1 MKLMQPFT
9 TRSHHLTRKNAFV
22 LVSVPVILCLAA
34 VLPARAAAPLSQLV
48 DEKAG
53 LYLEAT
59 DLNSHIKQFL
69 VSPLVNRFRQTQVF
83 QNWLQSQDVINLKQ
97 AVRDIES
104 VTGKPLLPL
113 LNQFFGKSA
122 GLAVFNHGPKQ
133 NPSLLLLTTV
143 QDREAM
149 QKLLEAWFAKTGI
162 KVTTSTFQGITC
174 YEVRQQSDPAAPA
187 ITYAFLDQTLVVTD
201 RRSHLESTIR
211 LYDVQRLKKQSP
223 ENQQSLFD
231 LEMYRRARGVLAQDV
246 TGSVF
251 LNPRAWDEHIK
262 PPQNEIEE
270 GVVNW
275 WKKTG
280 ALIAGLHLKDTVAL
294 EAVILF
300 NSEAID
306 LPLLNILQSPVEI
319 PDQYTLIPKKA
330 LAALSG
336 QLNMNLLTN
345 RIISYYADKNP
356 EKWQK
361 FHAISRGLLGGLD
374 PVTEVSKVLGPSV
387 LFYSVPRKTLSFD
400 AISFDGL
407 VAMQLS
413 TPDGDSKSTDKSKYQ
428 SALENVANFLM
439 NSILAHHNSESA
451 PDAQPS
457 ILKIED
463 HEQYHLRWIESLGPY
478 QPAYGINERQL
489 VFASSP
495 QLVREFF
502 TLKSEESL
510 AALPLF
516 QSWKETFFREEKQL
530 CFLNIASI
538 RAFIEQNSDF
548 LAEQLSKGH
557 AGDLEKGK
565 KKLAGLKSLLQS
577 FDGLFF
583 AAGLQ
588 KTQVRVIFG
597 LGSLNPAE

>member
-1 MKLMQPFT
+1 MKLKKPFKST
-9 TRSHHLTRKNAFV
+9 SRILIQKIAFTSVVVPALLCLTV
-22 LVSVPVILCLAA
+22 VVPVSAA
-34 VLPARAAAPLSQLV
+34 EPLSQLV

-53 LYLEAT
+53 VYLEAT
-59 DLNSHIKQFL
+59 DLNSHVKQFL
-69 VSPLVNRFRQTQVF
+69 LSPLVNRFRKTQVF
-83 QNWLQSQDVINLKQ
+83 QTWLQSQDVINLKQ
-97 AVRDIES
+97 GLRDIES
-104 VTGKPLLPL
+104 VTNQPLLPL
-113 LNQFFGKSA
+113 LNDLFGKSV
-122 GLAVFNHGPKQ
+122 GLAIFNHGPKQ

-143 QDREAM
+143 RDPAVV
-149 QKLLEAWFAKTGI
+149 QKLLDDWFTKTGI
-162 KVTTSTFQGITC
+162 KVTSSTFQGTTC
-174 YEVRQQSDPAAPA
+174 YKASQQDDPSAPVV
-187 ITYAFLDQTLVVTD
+187 TYAFLDQTLVVSD
-201 RRSHLESTIR
+201 RRSNLESTIR
-211 LYDVQRLKKQSP
+211 LYQNQSS
-223 ENQQSLFD
+223 ENQQSLFH
-231 LEMYRRARGVLAQDV
+231 LEMYRRARGVLAEDV

-262 PPQNEIEE
+262 PPKNEIEQ

-280 ALIAGLHLKDTVAL
+280 ALIAGLHLKNTVAV

-306 LPLLNILQSPVEI
+306 LPLLNILQTPAEI
-319 PDQYTLIPKKA
+319 PDPYTLIPKKA
-330 LAALSG
+330 LAVLSG
-336 QLNMNLLTN
+336 HLNVNLLTN
-345 RIISYYADKNP
+345 RIVSYYAEKNP

-361 FHAISRGLLGGLD
+361 FLAVSTGLLGGLD
-374 PVTEVSKVLGPSV
+374 PVTEVSKALGPSV

-407 VAMQLS
+407 VAMQL
-413 TPDGDSKSTDKSKYQ
+413 TTADTEPGTTDKSKYQ

-439 NSILAHHNSESA
+439 NSMLSHHNAEAA
-451 PDAQPS
+451 PGHQTS

-463 HEQYHLRWIESLGPY
+463 HEQYHMRWIESLGPY
-478 QPAYGINERQL
+478 RPAYGINERQL
-489 VFASSP
+489 VVASSP
-495 QLVREFF
+495 ELVREFF

-557 AGDLEKGK
+557 GGNLEKGK

-597 LGSLNPAE
+597 LGSHNSAE

>member
-1 MKLMQPFT
+1 MKLKKPFKST
-9 TRSHHLTRKNAFV
+9 SRILIQKIAFT
-22 LVSVPVILCLAA
+22 SVVVPALLCLA
-34 VLPARAAAPLSQLV
+34 VVVPVSAAEPLSQLV

-53 LYLEAT
+53 VYLEAT
-59 DLNSHIKQFL
+59 DLNSHVKQFL
-69 VSPLVNRFRQTQVF
+69 LSPLVNRFRKTQVF
-83 QNWLQSQDVINLKQ
+83 QTWLQSQDVINLKQ
-97 AVRDIES
+97 GLRDIES
-104 VTGKPLLPL
+104 VTNQPLLPL
-113 LNQFFGKSA
+113 LNDLFGKSV
-122 GLAVFNHGPKQ
+122 GLAIFNHGPKQ

-143 QDREAM
+143 QDPAVV
-149 QKLLEAWFAKTGI
+149 QKLLDDWFTKTGI
-162 KVTTSTFQGITC
+162 KVTSSTFQGTTC
-174 YEVRQQSDPAAPA
+174 FKASQQDDPSAPVV
-187 ITYAFLDQTLVVTD
+187 TYAFLDQTLVVSD
-201 RRSHLESTIR
+201 RRSNLESTIR
-211 LYDVQRLKKQSP
+211 LYQNQSS
-223 ENQQSLFD
+223 ENQQSLFH
-231 LEMYRRARGVLAQDV
+231 LEMYRRARGVLAEDV

-262 PPQNEIEE
+262 PPKNEIEQ

-280 ALIAGLHLKDTVAL
+280 ALIAGLHLKNTVAV

-306 LPLLNILQSPVEI
+306 LPLLNILQTPAEI
-319 PDQYTLIPKKA
+319 PDPYTLIPKKA
-330 LAALSG
+330 LAVLSG
-336 QLNMNLLTN
+336 HLNVNLLTN
-345 RIISYYADKNP
+345 RIVSYYAEKNP

-361 FHAISRGLLGGLD
+361 FLAVSTGLLGGLD
-374 PVTEVSKVLGPSV
+374 PVTEVSKALGPSV

-407 VAMQLS
+407 VAMQL
-413 TPDGDSKSTDKSKYQ
+413 TTADTEPGTTDKSKYQ

-439 NSILAHHNSESA
+439 NSMLSHHNAEAA
-451 PDAQPS
+451 PGHQTS

-463 HEQYHLRWIESLGPY
+463 HEQYHMRWIESLGPY
-478 QPAYGINERQL
+478 RPAYGINERQL
-489 VFASSP
+489 VVASSP
-495 QLVREFF
+495 ELVREFF

-557 AGDLEKGK
+557 GGNLEKGK

-597 LGSLNPAE
+597 LGSHNSAE

>member
-1 MKLMQPFT
+1 MKLMQPIT
-9 TRSHHLTRKNAFV
+9 TRSHQLTRKNAFV
-22 LVSVPVILCLAA
+22 FVSVPVILCLAA
-34 VLPARAAAPLSQLV
+34 VLPVRAAAPLSQLV

-97 AVRDIES
+97 AVHDIES

-113 LNQFFGKSA
+113 LNHFFGKSA

-143 QDREAM
+143 HDREAM

-211 LYDVQRLKKQSP
+211 LYDVKRLKKQAP

-270 GVVNW
+270 GVINW

-280 ALIAGLHLKDTVAL
+280 ALIAGLHLKNTVAL

-306 LPLLNILQSPVEI
+306 LPLLNILQTPAEI

-413 TPDGDSKSTDKSKYQ
+413 IPDVDSKSTDKSKYQ

-451 PDAQPS
+451 ADAQPS

-597 LGSLNPAE
+597 LGALDPAE

>member
-1 MKLMQPFT
+1 MKLMQPFK
-9 TRSHHLTRKNAFV
+9 LTSLSLTQKHVFVFV
-22 LVSVPVILCLAA
+22 LVPVIFCLA
-34 VLPARAAAPLSQLV
+34 VVFPARAAEPLSQLV
-48 DEKAG
+48 DEQAG
-53 LYLEAT
+53 IYLEAT
-59 DLNSHIKQFL
+59 DLNSHVKQFL
-69 VSPLVNRFRQTQVF
+69 LSPLVNRFRKTEVF
-83 QNWLQSQDVINLKQ
+83 QTWLHSQDVLQLKQ
-97 AVRDIES
+97 GLRDIES
-104 VTGKPLLPL
+104 VTSQPLLPL
-113 LNQFFGKSA
+113 LNHLFGKSV
-122 GLAVFNHGPKQ
+122 GLAIFNHGPKQ
-133 NPSLLLLTTV
+133 NPSVLLLTTV
-143 QDREAM
+143 QDPAAV
-149 QKLLEAWFAKTGI
+149 QKLAEDWFKKTDI
-162 KVTTSTFQGITC
+162 KVTSGTFQGTTC
-174 YEVRQQSDPAAPA
+174 FEVSQQGDPSAPA
-187 ITYAFLDQTLVVTD
+187 VIYAFLDQTLVVTD
-201 RRSHLESTIR
+201 RRQNLESTIR
-211 LYDVQRLKKQSP
+211 LYDRQRLKTQTP
-223 ENQQSLFD
+223 ETQPSLFN
-231 LEMYRRARGVLAQDV
+231 LEMYRRAKEVLAQDV

-251 LNPRAWDEHIK
+251 LNPRAWDEHLK
-262 PPQNEIEE
+262 PPRNEIEQ

-275 WKKTG
+275 WNKTG
-280 ALIAGLHLKDTVAL
+280 ALIAGLHLKNTVAL
-294 EAVILF
+294 ETVILF

-306 LPLLNILQSPVEI
+306 LPLLKILQTPAEI

-330 LAALSG
+330 LAVLTG
-336 QLNMNLLTN
+336 QMNVNLLTN
-345 RIISYYADKNP
+345 KLVSYYAEKNP

-361 FHAISRGLLGGLD
+361 FLAVSTGLLGGLD

-387 LFYSVPRKTLSFD
+387 LFYSVPRETLSFD

-407 VAMQLS
+407 VAIQLS
-413 TPDGDSKSTDKSKYQ
+413 AADLEPGANDKGNYQ
-428 SALENVANFLM
+428 SAIKNVANFLM
-439 NSILAHHNSESA
+439 NSMLSSHNSET
-451 PDAQPS
+451 PHGKQPS

-463 HEQYHLRWIESLGPY
+463 HDQYHMRWIESLGHY

-495 QLVREFF
+495 ELVREFF

-557 AGDLEKGK
+557 GGDLEKGK

-597 LGSLNPAE
+597 LGSLNSAE

>member
-1 MKLMQPFT
+1 MKLKKPFKST
-9 TRSHHLTRKNAFV
+9 SRNLLYQDAFT
-22 LVSVPVILCLAA
+22 SVVVPALLCLA
-34 VLPARAAAPLSQLV
+34 VVVPVSAAEPLSQLV

-53 LYLEAT
+53 VYLEAT
-59 DLNSHIKQFL
+59 DLNSHVKQFL
-69 VSPLVNRFRQTQVF
+69 LSPLVNRFRKTQVF
-83 QNWLQSQDVINLKQ
+83 QTWLQSQDVINLKQ
-97 AVRDIES
+97 GLRDIES
-104 VTGKPLLPL
+104 VTNQPLLPL
-113 LNQFFGKSA
+113 LNDLFGKSV
-122 GLAVFNHGPKQ
+122 GLAIFNHGPKQ

-143 QDREAM
+143 QDPAVV
-149 QKLLEAWFAKTGI
+149 QKLLDDWFTKTGI
-162 KVTTSTFQGITC
+162 KVTSSTFQGTTC
-174 YEVRQQSDPAAPA
+174 FKASQQDDPSAPVV
-187 ITYAFLDQTLVVTD
+187 TYAFLDQTLVVSD
-201 RRSHLESTIR
+201 RRSNLESTIR
-211 LYDVQRLKKQSP
+211 LYQNQSS
-223 ENQQSLFD
+223 ENQQSLFH
-231 LEMYRRARGVLAQDV
+231 LEMYRRARGVLAEDV

-262 PPQNEIEE
+262 PPKNEIEQ

-280 ALIAGLHLKDTVAL
+280 ALIAGLHLKNTVAV

-306 LPLLNILQSPVEI
+306 LPLLNILQTPAEI
-319 PDQYTLIPKKA
+319 PDPYTLIPKKA
-330 LAALSG
+330 LAVLSG
-336 QLNMNLLTN
+336 HLNVNLLTN
-345 RIISYYADKNP
+345 RIVSYYAEKNP

-361 FHAISRGLLGGLD
+361 FLAVSTGLLGGLD
-374 PVTEVSKVLGPSV
+374 PVTEVSKALGPSV

-407 VAMQLS
+407 VAMQL
-413 TPDGDSKSTDKSKYQ
+413 TTADTEPGTTDKSKYQ

-439 NSILAHHNSESA
+439 NSMLSHHNAEAA
-451 PDAQPS
+451 PGHQTS

-463 HEQYHLRWIESLGPY
+463 HEQYHMRWIESLGPY
-478 QPAYGINERQL
+478 RPAYGINERQL
-489 VFASSP
+489 VVASSP
-495 QLVREFF
+495 ELVREFF

-557 AGDLEKGK
+557 GGNLEKGK

-597 LGSLNPAE
+597 LGSHNSAE

>member
-1 MKLMQPFT
+1 MKLKKPFKST
-9 TRSHHLTRKNAFV
+9 SRILIQKIAFT
-22 LVSVPVILCLAA
+22 SVVVPALLCLA
-34 VLPARAAAPLSQLV
+34 VVVPVSAAEPLSQLV

-53 LYLEAT
+53 VYLEAT
-59 DLNSHIKQFL
+59 DLNSHVKQFL
-69 VSPLVNRFRQTQVF
+69 LSPLVNRFRKTQVF
-83 QNWLQSQDVINLKQ
+83 QTWLQSQDVINLKQ
-97 AVRDIES
+97 GLRDIES
-104 VTGKPLLPL
+104 VTNQPLLPL
-113 LNQFFGKSA
+113 LNDLFGKSV
-122 GLAVFNHGPKQ
+122 GLAIFNHGPKQ

-143 QDREAM
+143 RDPAVV
-149 QKLLEAWFAKTGI
+149 QKLLDDWFTKTGI
-162 KVTTSTFQGITC
+162 KVTSSTFQGTTC
-174 YEVRQQSDPAAPA
+174 YKASQQDDPSAPVV
-187 ITYAFLDQTLVVTD
+187 TYAFLDQTLVVSD
-201 RRSHLESTIR
+201 RRSNLESTIR
-211 LYDVQRLKKQSP
+211 LYQNQSS
-223 ENQQSLFD
+223 ENQQSLFH
-231 LEMYRRARGVLAQDV
+231 LEMYRRARGVLAEDV

-262 PPQNEIEE
+262 PPKNEIEQ

-280 ALIAGLHLKDTVAL
+280 ALIAGLHLKNTVAV

-306 LPLLNILQSPVEI
+306 LPLLNILQTPAEI
-319 PDQYTLIPKKA
+319 PDPYTLIPKKA
-330 LAALSG
+330 LAVLSG
-336 QLNMNLLTN
+336 HLNVNLLTN
-345 RIISYYADKNP
+345 RIVSYYAEKNP

-361 FHAISRGLLGGLD
+361 FLAVSTGLLGGLD
-374 PVTEVSKVLGPSV
+374 PVTEVSKALGPSV

-407 VAMQLS
+407 VAMQL
-413 TPDGDSKSTDKSKYQ
+413 TTADTEPGTTDKSKYQ

-439 NSILAHHNSESA
+439 NSMLSHHNAEAA
-451 PDAQPS
+451 PGHQTS

-463 HEQYHLRWIESLGPY
+463 HEQYHMRWIESLGPY
-478 QPAYGINERQL
+478 RPAYGINERQL
-489 VFASSP
+489 VVASSP
-495 QLVREFF
+495 ELVREFF

-557 AGDLEKGK
+557 GGNLEKGK

-597 LGSLNPAE
+597 LGSHNSAE

>member
-1 MKLMQPFT
+1 MKLKKPFKST
-9 TRSHHLTRKNAFV
+9 SRILIQKIAFT
-22 LVSVPVILCLAA
+22 SVVVPALLCLA
-34 VLPARAAAPLSQLV
+34 VVVPVSAAEPLSQLV

-53 LYLEAT
+53 VYLEAT
-59 DLNSHIKQFL
+59 DLNSHVKQFL
-69 VSPLVNRFRQTQVF
+69 LSPLVNRFRKTQVF
-83 QNWLQSQDVINLKQ
+83 QTWLQSQDVINLKQ
-97 AVRDIES
+97 GLRDIES
-104 VTGKPLLPL
+104 VTNQPLLPL
-113 LNQFFGKSA
+113 LNELFGKSV
-122 GLAVFNHGPKQ
+122 GLAIFNHGPKQ

-143 QDREAM
+143 QDPAVV
-149 QKLLEAWFAKTGI
+149 QKLLDDWFTKTGI
-162 KVTTSTFQGITC
+162 KVTSSTFQGTTC
-174 YEVRQQSDPAAPA
+174 FKASQQDDPSAPVV
-187 ITYAFLDQTLVVTD
+187 TYAFLDQTLVVSD
-201 RRSHLESTIR
+201 RRSNLESTIR
-211 LYDVQRLKKQSP
+211 LYQNQSS
-223 ENQQSLFD
+223 ENQQSLFH
-231 LEMYRRARGVLAQDV
+231 LEMYRRARGVLAEDV

-262 PPQNEIEE
+262 PPKNEIEQ

-280 ALIAGLHLKDTVAL
+280 ALIAGLHLKNTVAV

-306 LPLLNILQSPVEI
+306 LPLLNILQTPAEI
-319 PDQYTLIPKKA
+319 PDPYTLIPKKA
-330 LAALSG
+330 LAVLSG
-336 QLNMNLLTN
+336 HLNVNLLTN
-345 RIISYYADKNP
+345 RIVSYYAEKNP

-361 FHAISRGLLGGLD
+361 FLAVSTGLLGGLD
-374 PVTEVSKVLGPSV
+374 PVTEVSKALGPSV

-407 VAMQLS
+407 VAMQL
-413 TPDGDSKSTDKSKYQ
+413 TTADTEPGTTDKSKYQ

-439 NSILAHHNSESA
+439 NSMLSHHNAEAA
-451 PDAQPS
+451 PGHQTS

-463 HEQYHLRWIESLGPY
+463 HEQYHMRWIESLGPY
-478 QPAYGINERQL
+478 RPAYGINERQL
-489 VFASSP
+489 VVASSP
-495 QLVREFF
+495 ELVREFF

-557 AGDLEKGK
+557 GGNLEKGK

-597 LGSLNPAE
+597 LGSHNSAE

>member
-1 MKLMQPFT
+1 MKLKKPFKST
-9 TRSHHLTRKNAFV
+9 SRILIQKIAFT
-22 LVSVPVILCLAA
+22 SVVVPALLCLA
-34 VLPARAAAPLSQLV
+34 VVVPVSAAEPLSQLV

-53 LYLEAT
+53 VYLEAT
-59 DLNSHIKQFL
+59 DLNSHVKQFL
-69 VSPLVNRFRQTQVF
+69 LSPLVNRFRKTQVF
-83 QNWLQSQDVINLKQ
+83 QTWLQSQDVINLKQ
-97 AVRDIES
+97 GLRDIES
-104 VTGKPLLPL
+104 VTNQPLLPL
-113 LNQFFGKSA
+113 LNDLFGKSV
-122 GLAVFNHGPKQ
+122 GLAIFNHGPKQ

-143 QDREAM
+143 RDPAVV
-149 QKLLEAWFAKTGI
+149 QKLLDDWFTKTGI
-162 KVTTSTFQGITC
+162 KVTSSTFQGTTC
-174 YEVRQQSDPAAPA
+174 YKASQQDDPSAPVV
-187 ITYAFLDQTLVVTD
+187 TYAFLDQTLVVSD
-201 RRSHLESTIR
+201 RRSNLESTIR
-211 LYDVQRLKKQSP
+211 LYQNQSS
-223 ENQQSLFD
+223 ENQQSLFH
-231 LEMYRRARGVLAQDV
+231 LEMYRRARGVLAEDV

-262 PPQNEIEE
+262 PPKNEIEQ

-280 ALIAGLHLKDTVAL
+280 ALIAGLHLKNTVAV

-306 LPLLNILQSPVEI
+306 LPLLNILQTPAEI
-319 PDQYTLIPKKA
+319 PDPYTLIPKKA
-330 LAALSG
+330 LAVLSG
-336 QLNMNLLTN
+336 HLNVNLLTN
-345 RIISYYADKNP
+345 RIVSYYAEKNP

-361 FHAISRGLLGGLD
+361 FLAVSTGLLGGLD
-374 PVTEVSKVLGPSV
+374 PVTEVSKALGPSV

-407 VAMQLS
+407 VAMQL
-413 TPDGDSKSTDKSKYQ
+413 TTADTEPGTTDKSKYQ

-439 NSILAHHNSESA
+439 NSMLSHHNAEAA
-451 PDAQPS
+451 PRHQTS

-463 HEQYHLRWIESLGPY
+463 HEQYHMRWIESLGPY
-478 QPAYGINERQL
+478 RPAYGINERQL
-489 VFASSP
+489 VVASSP
-495 QLVREFF
+495 ELVREFF

-557 AGDLEKGK
+557 GGNLEKGK

-597 LGSLNPAE
+597 LGSHNSAE

>member
-1 MKLMQPFT
+1 MKLKKPFKST
-9 TRSHHLTRKNAFV
+9 SRILIQKIAFT
-22 LVSVPVILCLAA
+22 SVVVPALLCLA
-34 VLPARAAAPLSQLV
+34 VVVPVSAAEPLSQLV

-53 LYLEAT
+53 VYLEAT
-59 DLNSHIKQFL
+59 DLNSHVKQFL
-69 VSPLVNRFRQTQVF
+69 LSPLVNRFRKTQVF
-83 QNWLQSQDVINLKQ
+83 QTWLQSQDVINLKQ
-97 AVRDIES
+97 GLRDIES
-104 VTGKPLLPL
+104 VTNQPLLPL
-113 LNQFFGKSA
+113 LNDLFGKSV
-122 GLAVFNHGPKQ
+122 GLAIFNHGPKQ

-143 QDREAM
+143 QDPAVV
-149 QKLLEAWFAKTGI
+149 QKLLDDWFTKTGI
-162 KVTTSTFQGITC
+162 KVTSSTFQGTTC
-174 YEVRQQSDPAAPA
+174 FKASQQDDPSAPVV
-187 ITYAFLDQTLVVTD
+187 TYAFLDQTLVVSD
-201 RRSHLESTIR
+201 RRSNLESTIR
-211 LYDVQRLKKQSP
+211 LYQNQSS
-223 ENQQSLFD
+223 ENQQSLFH
-231 LEMYRRARGVLAQDV
+231 LEMYRRARGVLAEDV

-262 PPQNEIEE
+262 PPKNEIEQ

-280 ALIAGLHLKDTVAL
+280 ALIAGLHLKNTVAV

-306 LPLLNILQSPVEI
+306 LPLLNILQTPAEI
-319 PDQYTLIPKKA
+319 PDPYTLIPKKA
-330 LAALSG
+330 LAVLSG
-336 QLNMNLLTN
+336 HLNVNLLTN
-345 RIISYYADKNP
+345 RIVSYYAEKNP

-361 FHAISRGLLGGLD
+361 FLAVSTGLLGGLD
-374 PVTEVSKVLGPSV
+374 PVTEVSKALGPSV

-407 VAMQLS
+407 VAMQL
-413 TPDGDSKSTDKSKYQ
+413 TTADTEPGTTDKSKYQ

-439 NSILAHHNSESA
+439 NSMLSHHNAEAA
-451 PDAQPS
+451 PGHQTS

-463 HEQYHLRWIESLGPY
+463 HEQYHMRWIESLGPY
-478 QPAYGINERQL
+478 RPAYGINERQL
-489 VFASSP
+489 VVASSP
-495 QLVREFF
+495 ELVREFF

-557 AGDLEKGK
+557 GGNLEKGK
-565 KKLAGLKSLLQS
+565 
-577 FDGLFF
+577 
-583 AAGLQ
+583 
-588 KTQVRVIFG
+588 
-597 LGSLNPAE
+597 

>member
-1 MKLMQPFT
+1 MKLMQPFKST
-9 TRSHHLTRKNAFV
+9 SHNLTQKIPFAFV
-22 LVSVPVILCLAA
+22 VVPALLCLAA
-34 VLPARAAAPLSQLV
+34 VVPVSAAEPLSQLV

-53 LYLEAT
+53 IYLEAT
-59 DLNSHIKQFL
+59 DLNIHVKQFL
-69 VSPLVNRFRQTQVF
+69 LSPVVNRFRKTQVF
-83 QNWLQSQDVINLKQ
+83 ETWLQSQDVINLKQ
-97 AVRDIES
+97 GLRDIET
-104 VTGKPLLPL
+104 VTNQPLLPL
-113 LNQFFGKSA
+113 LNDLFGKSV
-122 GLAVFNHGPKQ
+122 GLAIFNHGPKQ

-143 QDREAM
+143 RDPAAV
-149 QKLLEAWFAKTGI
+149 QKLLEDWFTKTRI
-162 KVTTSTFQGITC
+162 KVTSSTFQGTTC
-174 YEVRQQSDPAAPA
+174 FEVSQQDDPSAPVV
-187 ITYAFLDQTLVVTD
+187 TYAFLDQTLVVSD
-201 RRSHLESTIR
+201 RRSNLESTIR
-211 LYDVQRLKKQSP
+211 LYEKKSP
-223 ENQQSLFD
+223 ENQQSLFN
-231 LEMYRRARGVLAQDV
+231 LEMYGRARGVLAEDV

-262 PPQNEIEE
+262 PPKNEIEQ

-280 ALIAGLHLKDTVAL
+280 ALIAGLHLKNTVAL

-306 LPLLNILQSPVEI
+306 LPLLNILQTPAEI
-319 PDQYTLIPKKA
+319 PDPYTLIPKKA
-330 LAALSG
+330 LAVLSG
-336 QLNMNLLTN
+336 QLNVNLLTN
-345 RIISYYADKNP
+345 RIVSYYAEKNP

-361 FHAISRGLLGGLD
+361 VLAVSTGLLGGLD

-413 TPDGDSKSTDKSKYQ
+413 TADTEPGSTDKSKYQ
-428 SALENVANFLM
+428 SALENVSNFLM
-439 NSILAHHNSESA
+439 NSMLSHYNSESA
-451 PDAQPS
+451 PGHQTS

-463 HEQYHLRWIESLGPY
+463 HEQYHMRWIESLGPY
-478 QPAYGINERQL
+478 RPAYGINERQL
-489 VFASSP
+489 VVASSP
-495 QLVREFF
+495 ELVREFF

-557 AGDLEKGK
+557 GGDLEKGK

-597 LGSLNPAE
+597 LGSLNSAE

>member
-1 MKLMQPFT
+1 MKLKKPFKST
-9 TRSHHLTRKNAFV
+9 SRILIQKIAFT
-22 LVSVPVILCLAA
+22 SVVVPALLCLA
-34 VLPARAAAPLSQLV
+34 VVVPVSAAEPLSQLV

-53 LYLEAT
+53 VYLEAT
-59 DLNSHIKQFL
+59 DLNSHVKQFL
-69 VSPLVNRFRQTQVF
+69 LSPLVNRFRKTQVF
-83 QNWLQSQDVINLKQ
+83 QTWLQSQDVINLKQ
-97 AVRDIES
+97 GLRDIES
-104 VTGKPLLPL
+104 VTNQPLLPL
-113 LNQFFGKSA
+113 LNDLFGKSV
-122 GLAVFNHGPKQ
+122 GLAIFNHGPKQ

-143 QDREAM
+143 QDPAVV
-149 QKLLEAWFAKTGI
+149 QKLLDDWFTKTGI
-162 KVTTSTFQGITC
+162 KVTSSTFQGTTC
-174 YEVRQQSDPAAPA
+174 FKASQQDDPSAPVV
-187 ITYAFLDQTLVVTD
+187 TYAFLDQTLVVSD
-201 RRSHLESTIR
+201 RRSNLESTIR
-211 LYDVQRLKKQSP
+211 LYQNQSS
-223 ENQQSLFD
+223 ENQQSLFH
-231 LEMYRRARGVLAQDV
+231 LEMYRRARGVLAEDV

-262 PPQNEIEE
+262 PPKNEIEQ

-280 ALIAGLHLKDTVAL
+280 ALIAGLHLKNTVAV

-306 LPLLNILQSPVEI
+306 LPLLNILQTPAEI
-319 PDQYTLIPKKA
+319 PDPYTLIPKKA
-330 LAALSG
+330 LAVLSG
-336 QLNMNLLTN
+336 HLNVNLLTN
-345 RIISYYADKNP
+345 RIVSYYAEKNP

-361 FHAISRGLLGGLD
+361 FLAVSTGLLGGLD
-374 PVTEVSKVLGPSV
+374 PVTEVSKALGPSV

-407 VAMQLS
+407 VAMQL
-413 TPDGDSKSTDKSKYQ
+413 TTADTEPGTTDKSKYQ

-439 NSILAHHNSESA
+439 NSMLSHHNAEAA
-451 PDAQPS
+451 PGHQTS

-463 HEQYHLRWIESLGPY
+463 HEQYHMRWIESLGPY
-478 QPAYGINERQL
+478 RPAYGINDRQL
-489 VFASSP
+489 VVASSP
-495 QLVREFF
+495 ELVREFF

-557 AGDLEKGK
+557 GGNLEKGK

-597 LGSLNPAE
+597 LGSHNSAE

>member
-1 MKLMQPFT
+1 MKLMQPIKST
-9 TRSHHLTRKNAFV
+9 SRDLTQKNAFAFV
-22 LVSVPVILCLAA
+22 VVPVLLCLAVA
-34 VLPARAAAPLSQLV
+34 FPVKAAEPLSQLV

-53 LYLEAT
+53 IYLEAT
-59 DLNSHIKQFL
+59 DLNTHVKQFL
-69 VSPLVNRFRQTQVF
+69 LSPLVNRFRKTQVF
-83 QNWLQSQDVINLKQ
+83 QNWLQSKDVLNLQ
-97 AVRDIES
+97 QGLRDIES
-104 VTGKPLLPL
+104 VTNQPLLPL
-113 LNQFFGKSA
+113 LNQFFGKSV
-122 GLAVFNHGPKQ
+122 GLAIFNHGPKQ
-133 NPSLLLLTTV
+133 NPSLLLLTKV
-143 QDREAM
+143 QDPAAV
-149 QKLLEAWFAKTGI
+149 QKLLEDWFTKTGI
-162 KVTTSTFQGITC
+162 KVTSSTLQGTTCFQ
-174 YEVRQQSDPAAPA
+174 VSQQSDPSAPA
-187 ITYAFLDQTLVVTD
+187 VIYAFLDQTLVVSDT
-201 RRSHLESTIR
+201 RSNLESTI
-211 LYDVQRLKKQSP
+211 LLHQKQSS
-223 ENQQSLFD
+223 ENQRSLFN
-231 LEMYRRARGVLAQDV
+231 LEMYRRARGVLAEDV

-262 PPQNEIEE
+262 PPKNEIEQ
-270 GVVNW
+270 GIVNW
-275 WKKTG
+275 WNKTG
-280 ALIAGLHLKDTVAL
+280 ALIAGLHLKNTVAV

-300 NSEAID
+300 NSEAIN
-306 LPLLNILQSPVEI
+306 LPLLNILQSPAEI

-330 LAALSG
+330 LAVLSG
-336 QLNMNLLTN
+336 QLNVNLLTN
-345 RIISYYADKNP
+345 RIVSYYAEKNP

-361 FHAISRGLLGGLD
+361 FLAISTGLLGGLD
-374 PVTEVSKVLGPSV
+374 PVTEVSKVLGPNV

-413 TPDGDSKSTDKSKYQ
+413 TEDPESGSTDKSKYQ

-439 NSILAHHNSESA
+439 NSVLSHHNSESA
-451 PDAQPS
+451 AGAQTS
-457 ILKIED
+457 LLKIED
-463 HEQYHLRWIESLGPY
+463 HEQYHMRWIESLGPY
-478 QPAYGINERQL
+478 RPAYGINERQL
-489 VFASSP
+489 VVASSP
-495 QLVREFF
+495 ELVREFF

-557 AGDLEKGK
+557 GGDLEKGK

-597 LGSLNPAE
+597 LGSQNSAE

>member
-1 MKLMQPFT
+1 MKLKKPFKST
-9 TRSHHLTRKNAFV
+9 SRILIQKIAFT
-22 LVSVPVILCLAA
+22 SVVVPALLCLA
-34 VLPARAAAPLSQLV
+34 VVVPVSAAEPLSQLV

-53 LYLEAT
+53 VYLEAT
-59 DLNSHIKQFL
+59 DLNSHVKQFL
-69 VSPLVNRFRQTQVF
+69 LSPLVNRFRKTQVF
-83 QNWLQSQDVINLKQ
+83 QTWLQSQDVINLKQ
-97 AVRDIES
+97 GLRDIES
-104 VTGKPLLPL
+104 VTNQPLLPL
-113 LNQFFGKSA
+113 LNDLFGKSV
-122 GLAVFNHGPKQ
+122 GLAIFNHGPKQ

-143 QDREAM
+143 RDPAVV
-149 QKLLEAWFAKTGI
+149 QKLLDDWFTKTGI
-162 KVTTSTFQGITC
+162 KVTSSTFQGTTC
-174 YEVRQQSDPAAPA
+174 YKASQQDDPSAPVV
-187 ITYAFLDQTLVVTD
+187 TYAFLDQTLVVSD
-201 RRSHLESTIR
+201 RRSNLESTIR
-211 LYDVQRLKKQSP
+211 LYQNQSS
-223 ENQQSLFD
+223 ENQQSLFH
-231 LEMYRRARGVLAQDV
+231 LEMYRRARGVLAEDV

-262 PPQNEIEE
+262 PPKNEIEQ

-280 ALIAGLHLKDTVAL
+280 ALIAGLHLKNTVAV

-306 LPLLNILQSPVEI
+306 LPLLNILQTPAEI
-319 PDQYTLIPKKA
+319 PDPYTLIPKKA
-330 LAALSG
+330 LAVLSG
-336 QLNMNLLTN
+336 HLNVNLLTN
-345 RIISYYADKNP
+345 RIVSYYAEKNP

-361 FHAISRGLLGGLD
+361 FLAVSTGLLGGLA
-374 PVTEVSKVLGPSV
+374 PVTEVSKALGPSV

-407 VAMQLS
+407 VAMQL
-413 TPDGDSKSTDKSKYQ
+413 TTADTEPGTTDKSKYQ

-439 NSILAHHNSESA
+439 NSMLSHHNAEAASRH
-451 PDAQPS
+451 QTS

-463 HEQYHLRWIESLGPY
+463 HEQYHMRWIESLGPY
-478 QPAYGINERQL
+478 RPAYGINERQL
-489 VFASSP
+489 VVASSP
-495 QLVREFF
+495 ELVREFF

-557 AGDLEKGK
+557 GGNLEKGK

-597 LGSLNPAE
+597 LGSHNSAE

>member
-1 MKLMQPFT
+1 MKLKKPFKST
-9 TRSHHLTRKNAFV
+9 SRILIQKIAFT
-22 LVSVPVILCLAA
+22 SVVVPALLCLA
-34 VLPARAAAPLSQLV
+34 VVVPVSAADPLSQLV

-53 LYLEAT
+53 VYLEAT
-59 DLNSHIKQFL
+59 DLNSHVKQFL
-69 VSPLVNRFRQTQVF
+69 LSPLVNRFRKTQVF
-83 QNWLQSQDVINLKQ
+83 QTWLQSQDVINLKQ
-97 AVRDIES
+97 GLRDIES
-104 VTGKPLLPL
+104 VTNQPLLPL
-113 LNQFFGKSA
+113 LNDLFGKSV
-122 GLAVFNHGPKQ
+122 GLAIFNHGPKQ

-143 QDREAM
+143 RDPAVV
-149 QKLLEAWFAKTGI
+149 QKLLDDWFTKTGI
-162 KVTTSTFQGITC
+162 KVTSSTFQGTTC
-174 YEVRQQSDPAAPA
+174 YKASQQDDPSAPVV
-187 ITYAFLDQTLVVTD
+187 TYAFLDQTLVVSD
-201 RRSHLESTIR
+201 RRSNLESTIR
-211 LYDVQRLKKQSP
+211 LYQNQSS
-223 ENQQSLFD
+223 ENQQSLFH
-231 LEMYRRARGVLAQDV
+231 LEMYRRARGVLAEDV

-262 PPQNEIEE
+262 PPKNEIEQ

-280 ALIAGLHLKDTVAL
+280 ALIAGLHLKNTVAV

-306 LPLLNILQSPVEI
+306 LPLLNILQTPAEI
-319 PDQYTLIPKKA
+319 PDPYTLIPKKA
-330 LAALSG
+330 LAVLSG
-336 QLNMNLLTN
+336 HLNVNLLTN
-345 RIISYYADKNP
+345 RIVSYYAEKNP

-361 FHAISRGLLGGLD
+361 FLAVSTGLLGGLD
-374 PVTEVSKVLGPSV
+374 PVTEVSKALGPSV

-407 VAMQLS
+407 VAMQL
-413 TPDGDSKSTDKSKYQ
+413 TTADTEPGTTDKSKYQ

-439 NSILAHHNSESA
+439 NSMLSHHNAEAA
-451 PDAQPS
+451 PGHQTS

-463 HEQYHLRWIESLGPY
+463 HEQYHMRWIESLGPY
-478 QPAYGINERQL
+478 RPAYGINERQL
-489 VFASSP
+489 VVASSP
-495 QLVREFF
+495 ELVREFF

-557 AGDLEKGK
+557 GGNLEKGK

-597 LGSLNPAE
+597 LGSHNSAE

>member
-1 MKLMQPFT
+1 MKLMQPIT

-48 DEKAG
+48 DEKVG

-59 DLNSHIKQFL
+59 ELNSHIRQFL

-104 VTGKPLLPL
+104 VTGQPLLPL

-143 QDREAM
+143 HDREAM

-162 KVTTSTFQGITC
+162 KVTPSTFQGITC

-211 LYDVQRLKKQSP
+211 LYDVKRLKKQSP

-330 LAALSG
+330 LAALCG

-361 FHAISRGLLGGLD
+361 FYAISRGLLGGLD
-374 PVTEVSKVLGPSV
+374 PVTEVSKILGPSV

-413 TPDGDSKSTDKSKYQ
+413 TPDGESGSTDKSKYQ

-451 PDAQPS
+451 SDAQPS

-597 LGSLNPAE
+597 LGSLHPTE

>member
-1 MKLMQPFT
+1 MKLKKPFKST
-9 TRSHHLTRKNAFV
+9 SRNLIQKIACTFIV
-22 LVSVPVILCLAA
+22 VPALLCLA
-34 VLPARAAAPLSQLV
+34 VVVPVSAAEPLSQLV

-53 LYLEAT
+53 VYLEAT
-59 DLNSHIKQFL
+59 DLNSHVKQFL
-69 VSPLVNRFRQTQVF
+69 LSPLVNRFRKTQVF
-83 QNWLQSQDVINLKQ
+83 QTWLQSQDVINLKQ
-97 AVRDIES
+97 GLRDIES
-104 VTGKPLLPL
+104 VTNQPLLPL
-113 LNQFFGKSA
+113 LNDLFGKSV
-122 GLAVFNHGPKQ
+122 GLAIFNHGPKQ

-143 QDREAM
+143 RDPAVV
-149 QKLLEAWFAKTGI
+149 QKLLDDWFTKTGI
-162 KVTTSTFQGITC
+162 KVTSSTFQGTTC
-174 YEVRQQSDPAAPA
+174 YKASQQDDPSAPVV
-187 ITYAFLDQTLVVTD
+187 TYAFLDQTLVVSD
-201 RRSHLESTIR
+201 RRSNLESTIR
-211 LYDVQRLKKQSP
+211 LYQNQSS
-223 ENQQSLFD
+223 ENQQSLFH
-231 LEMYRRARGVLAQDV
+231 LEMYRRARGVLAEDV

-262 PPQNEIEE
+262 PPKNEIEQ

-280 ALIAGLHLKDTVAL
+280 ALIAGLHLKNTVAV

-306 LPLLNILQSPVEI
+306 LPLLNILQTPAEI
-319 PDQYTLIPKKA
+319 PDPYTLIPKKA
-330 LAALSG
+330 LAVLSG
-336 QLNMNLLTN
+336 HLNVNLLTN
-345 RIISYYADKNP
+345 RIVSYYAEKNP

-361 FHAISRGLLGGLD
+361 FLAVSTGLLGGLD
-374 PVTEVSKVLGPSV
+374 PITEVSKALGPSV

-407 VAMQLS
+407 VAMQL
-413 TPDGDSKSTDKSKYQ
+413 TTADTEPGTTDKSKYQ

-439 NSILAHHNSESA
+439 NSMLSHHNAEAA
-451 PDAQPS
+451 PGHQTS

-463 HEQYHLRWIESLGPY
+463 HEQYHMRWIESLGPY
-478 QPAYGINERQL
+478 RPAYGINDRQL
-489 VFASSP
+489 VVASSP
-495 QLVREFF
+495 ELVREFF

-557 AGDLEKGK
+557 GGNLEKGK

-597 LGSLNPAE
+597 LGSHNSAE